1 MTSRLL
7 DKLNILDRRWIF
19 LAMAMAVLAPILLQI
34 GSDETPSPP
43 TIKLFDEIE
52 RLPEG
57 SRILM
62 AMDFDPTSAAELYPM
77 ALAFTRH
84 CGVRHHKLFF
94 VTIWPTGK
102 PMIESTIKGVIQADF
117 GSGDRP
123 YVYGVDYVNLGYL
136 AGDAVAIS
144 QMSSDIRKAR
154 PQDARGTN
162 LDQLPIMT
170 GVTSVKDMAL
180 IVNASAGFPGGKEW
194 VQYAATPQKIPIAVG
209 CTGVQS
215 TQLFPYYPD
224 QLLGLVTGIRG
235 AIEYE
240 SMLAAKYPNPY
251 ANRSKR
257 PAFLRGGAQRWAHR
271 LMIGLIVLGNG
282 IHLANRYRRT
292 LHP

>member
-7 DKLNILDRRWIF
+7 DKLNMLDRRWIF

-84 CGVRHHKLFF
+84 CGVRRHKLFF

-170 GVTSVKDMAL
+170 GVTSVKDMARQL
-180 IVNASAGFPGGKEW
+180 RKIFPLQWAAPGFSRRNCSPITPTNFWDSSQESAARSSMKRCWRRNIQIRMP
-194 VQYAATPQKIPIAVG
+194 
-209 CTGVQS
+209 TGVS
-215 TQLFPYYPD
+215 VLPFCEAEHSV
-224 QLLGLVTGIRG
+224 G
-235 AIEYE
+235 
-240 SMLAAKYPNPY
+240 
-251 ANRSKR
+251 
-257 PAFLRGGAQRWAHR
+257 H
-271 LMIGLIVLGNG
+271 IG
-282 IHLANRYRRT
+282 
-292 LHP
+292 